1 MGVKIIMLFETK
13 EMIAKEW
20 DERNAREV
28 KRQSVRDINDT
39 LNYII
44 GCLNDNTGERDGSCT
59 LNNEQREGIIEDLQY
74 IREMIDT
81 L

>member
-1 MGVKIIMLFETK
+1 MLFETK
-13 EMIAKEW
+13 EMIAQEW

-28 KRQSVRDINDT
+28 KRQSLRDINDT

-44 GCLNDNTGERDGSCT
+44 DCLNDNTGERDGSCT

>member
-1 MGVKIIMLFETK
+1 MLFETK
-13 EMIAKEW
+13 EMIAQEW

-44 GCLNDNTGERDGSCT
+44 DCLNDNMGERDGSCT
-59 LNNEQREGIIEDLQY
+59 LNNEQRECIIEDLQY